1 MSRREHTR
9 RALLRSGLA
18 AGVGAVAVG
27 RAGAREPEHVPTF
40 ESEGGGLAG
49 YKFTASGRI
58 EQTDRGDTVDR
69 DWARGYVGPVRGV
82 DTFRYSGELTG
93 LTVAGPV
100 AAYRDGE
107 LLDRDAVDQTSG
119 SIQLQF
125 ADTPPTGNV
134 VRIEGG
140 GGRPSVYEFR
150 ASGAVEQRD
159 AGDFARDGRAVGHV
173 GAERGTDV
181 FEYAGDITEFR
192 FVGPGRVVHNGTVHE
207 TVYD

>member
-1 MSRREHTR
+1 MSRGEHTR
-9 RALLRSGLA
+9 RAFLRGGLA
-18 AGVGAVAVG
+18 AGAATLSVG
-27 RAGAREPEHVPTF
+27 RVAAGEPTRVLTF
-40 ESEGGGLAG
+40 ESEGGGLGG

-58 EQTDRGDTVDR
+58 EQVDRGDTVDR
-69 DWARGYVGPVRGV
+69 DWARGYLGPVRGV
-82 DTFRYSGELTG
+82 DTFRYAGELTG

-100 AAYRDGE
+100 AVYRDGDP
-107 LLDRDAVDQTSG
+107 LDRDAVDQTPG

-159 AGDFARDGRAVGHV
+159 AGDEVDDGHAVGHV
-173 GAERGTDV
+173 GARRGTDV
-181 FEYAGDITEFR
+181 FEYAGDIEEFR
-192 FVGPGRVVHNGTVHE
+192 FVGPGRVVHNDTVHE

>member
-1 MSRREHTR
+1 MSRGGHTR
-9 RALLRSGLA
+9 RTFLRRGLA
-18 AGVGAVAVG
+18 AGAAGLAVG
-27 RAGAREPEHVPTF
+27 RAAAGEPTRVLTF
-40 ESEGGGLAG
+40 ESEGGGLGG
-49 YKFTASGRI
+49 YKFTTGGRI
-58 EQTDRGDTVDR
+58 EQVDSGDTVDR
-69 DWARGYVGPVRGV
+69 DWARGYVGPVRGA

-93 LTVAGPV
+93 LTAAGPV
-100 AAYRDGE
+100 AAYRDGDR
-107 LLDRDAVDQTSG
+107 LDRDAVDQTSG
-119 SIQLQF
+119 SIQLRF

-150 ASGAVEQRD
+150 TSGAVEQRD
-159 AGDFARDGRAVGHV
+159 DGDFARDGRAFGHV

-181 FEYAGDITEFR
+181 FEYAGDVTEFH